1 MIILNILVIVVVL
14 SLVTPIVWGFIKET
28 RIHNKRMR
36 KLDQWSRF
44 HQNLMDWSKEIQDV
58 KVRDNFINECV
69 CRLVLG
75 SIYLPGQPSK
85 LGGSGNYDKDMLD
98 DWSIDE
104 SKKNIYDKWGK
115 HIPSLAQEI
124 REKKLNSLL

>member
-69 CRLVLG
+69 ECVSRLVL
-75 SIYLPGQPSK
+75 GQPSK

-124 REKKLNSLL
+124 REKKLNQIL

>member
-1 MIILNILVIVVVL
+1 MIILNILVIVVVM
-14 SLVTPIVWGFIKET
+14 SLLTPIVWGFIKET

-75 SIYLPGQPSK
+75 QPSK